1 MLNVTAGSA
10 DGGVSPKALYKLTR
24 HNHGAYRKDDAI
36 HDKAALGPP
45 CPGFI
50 IADIGFDSQKYAS
63 GKHQCLQQYSY
74 HTDNLSVHS
83 KGLQKR

>member
-10 DGGVSPKALYKLTR
+10 DGGISPKALYQLPR
-24 HNHGAYRKDDAI
+24 HDHSAYRKDDAI
-36 HDKAALGPP
+36 RDKAALGPP
-45 CPGFI
+45 CFGLI

-74 HTDNLSVHS
+74 HIDALLV
-83 KGLQKR
+83 